1 MHGVKHFVYAGRLPD
16 AAEVYCPRAFLHACF
31 GGVAVGVDADGG
43 TVGGV
48 GEVEQ
53 ACVHADDG
61 LGVGEQVGGLQQ
73 GERGADLGE
82 GELGGDG
89 LGAGAFAV
97 VAPRQQH
104 GQVVGFVQLGE
115 QGVPVFACPEFAVAA
130 GGV

>member
-1 MHGVKHFVYAGRLPD
+1 M
-16 AAEVYCPRAFLHACF
+16 HACF

-43 TVGGV
+43 AVGGV

-82 GELGGDG
+82 GKLGGDG
-89 LGAGAFAV
+89 LGTGAFGF

-104 GQVVGFVQLGE
+104 GQAVAGVQLGE
-115 QGVPVFACPEFAVAA
+115 QGVPVFACPELTVAA